1 VAVWGL
7 FVQAQDVAVA
17 GRVVRDTTQRPVPRH
32 WVILHAMT
40 RGGGGPVDSMRT
52 DAAGRYAFKVE
63 KVDPEAV
70 YVVSA
75 QYAGIAHFSEPIV
88 LAGRLTADFGALA
101 VFDTTSGGPP
111 IRVSL
116 RYLNIG
122 ATRDD
127 GTHDVLEAIELQNPG
142 SRTRV
147 PADSAAVWQGA
158 IPPGVVQFQVGESD
172 VSAEAVSL
180 RGDTVMVFGPI
191 SPGGSKQLS
200 FAYTA
205 PATMRELRVPIDQPI
220 AEVLLL
226 VEDTTALVTAPGL
239 ERLAVQELE
248 GHRYARYR
256 LTAPA
261 LGADVTVALPLPRF
275 RADRLVPW
283 IVGVAALALLIG
295 LVIALRK
302 PKVSR

>member
-1 VAVWGL
+1 MWGL

-32 WVILHAMT
+32 WVVLHAMT

-52 DAAGRYAFKVE
+52 DAAGRYAFKVG

-75 QYAGIAHFSEPIV
+75 QYAGLAHFSEPIV
-88 LAGRLTADFGALA
+88 LAGRLTADFGTLA

-116 RYLNIG
+116 RYINIG
-122 ATRDD
+122 AARED
-127 GTHDVLEAIELQNPG
+127 GTYDVLEAIELQNPG

-147 PADSAAVWQGA
+147 PADSAPVWQGT

-172 VSAEAVSL
+172 VSAEAVSR

-205 PATMRELRVPIDQPI
+205 PATMRELHVPIDQPI
-220 AEVLLL
+220 GEVLLL

-261 LGADVTVALPLPRF
+261 PGVDVAVALPLPRF